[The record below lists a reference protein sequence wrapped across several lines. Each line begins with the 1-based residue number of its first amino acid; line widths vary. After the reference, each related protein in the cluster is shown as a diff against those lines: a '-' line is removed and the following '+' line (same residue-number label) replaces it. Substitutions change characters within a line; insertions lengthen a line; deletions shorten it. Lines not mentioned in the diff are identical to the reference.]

1 MRERDFS
8 QIRTL
13 LNRVAPDFRLNQPE
27 SGAISEKIKISH
39 PPGRPHARY
48 PTACALADRLRL
60 SRPPAAR
67 PAPYLAI
74 NFFIPRIRPSS
85 ERSYIGNISWRN
97 RWVWA
102 Q

>member
-48 PTACALADRLRL
+48 PTACALADRLQ
-60 SRPPAAR
+60 PW